1 MTSGFRATYQQLVA
15 MPPETI
21 VGQLATL
28 TAGRN
33 QSATP
38 ESLGAWRTTL
48 RVLRDAY
55 ETLKSRVS
63 GVGEWP
69 VILEYEVPRRD
80 KHIDIVIL
88 SPFAIIPIE
97 MKAGASTFLR
107 ADLWQTE
114 RYALDLRDF
123 HVESNHRRIAP
134 ILIATAAATPVPD
147 QPPGK
152 NGVLPVAC
160 LGGDGLAGYIAV
172 LTDALPSDQTLDGKA
187 WDDSGYRATP
197 TIVQAAQ
204 QLYEQHDVRAISMSD
219 ATNLSET
226 VDAVVELVERCRAE
240 HRRGIAFITGAPG
253 SGKTLAGLQ
262 VVHDP
267 RLTRGNEAEGIFLS
281 GNRPLVEVILRALA
295 LSNRQSGRS
304 ALERE
309 RKLETFIQHA
319 YKFRN
324 NYAERPDQVPPEHIV
339 LFDEAQ
345 RAWDRE
351 RVTSWSR
358 GVSTRSEPEIF
369 LDIMTRVPE
378 WCAVIAMVGGG
389 QEINRGEAGL
399 GEWGRALS
407 MNHPDWLVL
416 ASPIVLDPLQS
427 GPGGIL
433 FPDEGYAAA
442 TDPRLHLKMNVRS
455 PRAERLNRWVDA
467 VLAQDLQTA
476 ASEVPD
482 QREFPLVFTRSL
494 DTAKQ
499 WLTDRAASDEH
510 YGILASASDRRL
522 RAWGLDSHVLQE
534 EDSWADWFL
543 RGRGDVRSSNQLEVP
558 ATQFDCQGLE
568 LDWTCVCWGNDL
580 TPTGPSG
587 AWRTRA
593 FAGNAWGERRDRN
606 RQYLING
613 YRVLLTR
620 ARRGMIIWV
629 PEAKPGDA
637 SIRGDYL
644 DATARL
650 LEQAGLLLV
659 S

>member
-1 MTSGFRATYQQLVA
+1 MASGFRATYQQLVA
-15 MPPETI
+15 TPPEAI
-21 VGQLATL
+21 VGRLATL

-38 ESLGAWRTTL
+38 ESLAAWRTTL
-48 RVLRDAY
+48 RVLRDTY
-55 ETLKSRVS
+55 ETLTSRVV

-97 MKAGASTFLR
+97 MKAGSSSFLR

-134 ILIATAAATPVPD
+134 ILVATAAATTVPD
-147 QPPGK
+147 QPL
-152 NGVLPVAC
+152 NASGVLAVAC
-160 LGGDGLAGYIAV
+160 LGSDGLANYIA
-172 LTDALPSDQTLDGKA
+172 ALSSLLPADQILDGRA

-204 QLYEQHDVRAISMSD
+204 RLYEQHDVRAISMSD

-240 HRRGIAFITGAPG
+240 HRRGIAFITGSPG

-262 VVHDP
+262 VVHDA

-281 GNRPLVEVILRALA
+281 GNRPLVEVISRALA
-295 LSNRQSGRS
+295 SSNRQSGRA
-304 ALERE
+304 ALERG
-309 RKLETFIQHA
+309 RSLETFIQHA

-324 NYAERPDQVPPEHIV
+324 DYAERSDRVPPEHIV

-345 RAWDRE
+345 RAWDRQ

-358 GVSTRSEPEIF
+358 GTSTRSEPEIF
-369 LDIMTRVPE
+369 LDIMTRVPD

-407 MNHPDWLVL
+407 TDHPDWLVL
-416 ASPIVLDPLQS
+416 ASPIVLDPSQS
-427 GPGGIL
+427 GPGGTL
-433 FPDEGYAAA
+433 FEDNGREVA
-442 TDPRLHLKMNVRS
+442 TDARLHLKMNVRS

-467 VLAQDLQTA
+467 VLAQDVQSA
-476 ASEVPD
+476 MSEVPD

-499 WLTDRAASDEH
+499 WLSDRAATDEH

-522 RAWGLDSHVLQE
+522 RAWGLDSHVLQQ

-543 RGRGDVRSSNQLEVP
+543 RERGDVRSSCQLEVP

-580 TPTGPSG
+580 TPTGPDG
-587 AWRTRA
+587 VWRTRA
-593 FAGNAWGERRDRN
+593 FAGNAWAERRDRN

-644 DATARL
+644 DATVNL
-650 LEQAGLLLV
+650 LQRAGLPLI